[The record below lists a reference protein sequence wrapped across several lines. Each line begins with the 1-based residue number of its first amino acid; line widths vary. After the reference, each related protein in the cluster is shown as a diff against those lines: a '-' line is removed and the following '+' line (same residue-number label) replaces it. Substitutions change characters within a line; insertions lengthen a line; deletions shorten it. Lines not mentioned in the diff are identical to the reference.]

1 MARQYGVA
9 IFRGLKRVVIN
20 TYTEWLVPDVR
31 NGSVTVA
38 PLLLSAISAAL
49 HGVSIAVSPGT
60 TGSPLYKSCGQSR
73 FESLENCVS
82 DLASKKRAQLRRTC
96 TY

>member
-1 MARQYGVA
+1 M
-9 IFRGLKRVVIN
+9 
-20 TYTEWLVPDVR
+20 PDVR

-60 TGSPLYKSCGQSR
+60 TGSIFYKSCGKSR
-73 FESLENCVS
+73 FESLGNCVS
-82 DLASKKRAQLRRTC
+82 DLASKKRTQLGTFASISLKNF
-96 TY
+96 TKLKGKT